1 MNFAKVPSN
10 IFHSCRAELTNKID
24 LQTNNQPSDDAA
36 TGTVPR
42 RSHRD
47 GNEPNPAILS
57 DQCLF
62 CKNLKYQSNTKTRQK
77 LRIVQKFRAEDLMR
91 RRSNVPYPANYMIR
105 FPGISIQIIPHPI
118 RVVHSEGAGG
128 GGGSCP
134 RQEN

>member
-1 MNFAKVPSN
+1 MNFPKVPSN
-10 IFHSCRAELTNKID
+10 ICHSCRVEFTNKID
-24 LQTNNQPSDDAA
+24 LQTDNQPCDDAA

-77 LRIVQKFRAEDLMR
+77 LRIVQKFRAEDL
-91 RRSNVPYPANYMIR
+91 NVPYPANYMIR
-105 FPGISIQIIPHPI
+105 FPIYLFKLS
-118 RVVHSEGAGG
+118 HSPSGSYRARGQG

-134 RQEN
+134 RRENYFFFLT

>member
-1 MNFAKVPSN
+1 MNFPKVPSN
-10 IFHSCRAELTNKID
+10 ICHSCRVEFTNKID

-36 TGTVPR
+36 TGPVPR

-77 LRIVQKFRAEDLMR
+77 LRIVQKFRAEDL
-91 RRSNVPYPANYMIR
+91 NVPYPANYMIR

-128 GGGSCP
+128 GGSCP
-134 RQEN
+134 RQENYFFF